1 MLTAAIIL
9 LAVVLAAVI
18 IVMQERHQR
27 HRRRLTR
34 LERTTAEQLLMLKP
48 LYSERAAARL
58 RELGRTPR
66 HPIEFRS
73 QFGEDILLYNL
84 FDGKTEGFFI
94 EVGAYDGYTY
104 AVTYAFECLG
114 WTGLLVE
121 PIPERFEAC
130 KARRPGSRVVHA
142 ALSKRGS
149 SGTATF
155 SHIVS
160 AKKHYEASSFLPGS
174 VSGKRYMRPP
184 KTDTISLTVPLT
196 TMNDLLNASPSPFP
210 HGGVDFLVLD
220 VEGGELNLLDGF
232 DLDTYRPKAILIEDQ
247 AMGRDT
253 TVLDYLTA
261 RGYEHV
267 TWLSYN
273 RLLVR
278 KDEPELLARAKQ
290 LAQI

>member
-1 MLTAAIIL
+1 MTITLLVLLSIALAIVAAIT
-9 LAVVLAAVI
+9 
-18 IVMQERHQR
+18 EGRHKR
-27 HRRRLTR
+27 SRRRMTR

-48 LYSERAAARL
+48 IYSDRAATSL
-58 RELGRTPR
+58 RSQGRTPR
-66 HPIEFRS
+66 HPVEFRS

-84 FDGKTEGFFI
+84 FDGKTDGYFI

-114 WTGLLVE
+114 WKGLLVE

-149 SGTATF
+149 TGTATF

-160 AKKHYEASSFLPGS
+160 SKKHYEASSFLPGS

-196 TMNDLLNASPSPFP
+196 TMNDLLAAAPPP
-210 HGGVDFLVLD
+210 GGVDFIVLD

-253 TVLDYLTA
+253 TVLDSLTA

-273 RLLVR
+273 RLMVR
-278 KDEPELLARAKQ
+278 KDEPALLARARQ
-290 LAQI
+290 LAQS